1 MFDQFKNL
9 GQLSSMLRN
18 AGQLREQMQQVQEQ
32 LKTMKASA
40 ETGGGAVKATVTG
53 NMRLTSLEIDPAMFA
68 ALVDTTSETD
78 RQMAEDLIT
87 GAINAALEKAQRLA
101 AEEMSRR
108 ARELGL
114 PIDPGADLGNLLSG

>member
-9 GQLSSMLRN
+9 GQLSSILRN
-18 AGQLREQMQQVQEQ
+18 AGQLREQMQQAQEQ

-53 NMRLTSLEIDPAMFA
+53 AMRLTNLEIDPAMFA
-68 ALVDTTSETD
+68 ALVDASNDAD
-78 RQMAEDLIT
+78 RQMAEDLIV

-108 ARELGL
+108 AQEMGL
-114 PIDPGADLGNLLSG
+114 PIDPGAGLAGLLGE

>member
-1 MFDQFKNL
+1 VFDQFKNL
-9 GQLSSMLRN
+9 GQLSSILRN
-18 AGQLREQMQQVQEQ
+18 AGQLREQMQEVQAK

-53 NMRLTSLEIDPAMFA
+53 NMRVASLEIDPAMFA
-68 ALVDTTSETD
+68 ALVDSSSEAD
-78 RQMAEDLIT
+78 RQMAEDLIV

-108 ARELGL
+108 AQEMGL
-114 PIDPGADLGNLLSG
+114 PIDPNADLGNMLGG

>member
-18 AGQLREQMQQVQEQ
+18 AGQLREQMKEVQER

-53 NMRLTSLEIDPAMFA
+53 NMRVASLEIDPSMFA
-68 ALVDTTSETD
+68 ALVDAASDAD
-78 RQMAEDLIT
+78 RQMAEDLIA
-87 GAINAALEKAQRLA
+87 GAINAAMEKAQRLA

-108 ARELGL
+108 AQEMGL
-114 PIDPGADLGNLLSG
+114 PIDPNADLGNLLGG

>member
-18 AGQLREQMQQVQEQ
+18 AGQLREQMKQVQDK

-53 NMRLTSLEIDPAMFA
+53 AMRVASLQIDPAMFA
-68 ALVDTTSETD
+68 ALIDAGSDAD
-78 RQMAEDLIT
+78 RQMAEDLIA
-87 GAINAALEKAQRLA
+87 GAINAAMEKAQRMA
-101 AEEMSRR
+101 ADEMSRR

-114 PIDPGADLGNLLSG
+114 PIDPGADLGGLLGE

>member
-53 NMRLTSLEIDPAMFA
+53 AMRLTSLDLDPAMLA
-68 ALVDTTSETD
+68 ALVDTSNEAD
-78 RQMAEDLIT
+78 RQMAKDLIV

-108 ARELGL
+108 AQELGL
-114 PIDPGADLGNLLSG
+114 PIDPGADLGGLLGG